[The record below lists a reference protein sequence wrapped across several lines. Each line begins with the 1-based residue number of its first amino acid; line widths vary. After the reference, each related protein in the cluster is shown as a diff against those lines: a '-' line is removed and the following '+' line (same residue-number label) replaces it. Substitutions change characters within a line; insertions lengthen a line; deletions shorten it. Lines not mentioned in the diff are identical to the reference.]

1 MKELQKYIDVA
12 IFGRCGE
19 KYAKAKQKHVL
30 ERCSL
35 HCAMNSIYRMSGSVE
50 KGTDSFKFYLAFEN
64 ALCKDYVTEKFFS
77 RVGHILPVVK
87 GK

>member
-1 MKELQKYIDVA
+1 
-12 IFGRCGE
+12 
-19 KYAKAKQKHVL
+19 
-30 ERCSL
+30 
-35 HCAMNSIYRMSGSVE
+35 MSGSVE
-50 KGTDSFKFYLAFEN
+50 KGTASFKFYLAFEN